1 MSDMKLWYTKPAQGW
16 SQGLPIGNGRMGN
29 VLVSTPDRE
38 IWNITETTYWS
49 GQPEPAQGQSNS
61 KADLERMRQH
71 FFQGDYGEG
80 DRLAKKHLEP
90 EKLNFGTNLGLCQVV
105 LEFEQHMKPS
115 EGGRQDAAA
124 EPLFHRELDLEEAVA
139 RSFTRSMERR

>member
-1 MSDMKLWYTKPAQGW
+1 
-16 SQGLPIGNGRMGN
+16 
-29 VLVSTPDRE
+29 
-38 IWNITETTYWS
+38 
-49 GQPEPAQGQSNS
+49 
-61 KADLERMRQH
+61 MRH

-124 EPLFHRELDLEEAVA
+124 EPLFHRELDLEGGGGTFFYEIDGAEITREVFA
-139 RSFTRSMERR
+139 SHADQVIVSRIRSSHGSLGVSFRISIRGENGPFMLP